1 MVLNRFYYM
10 RAIFKSLHLDNRT
23 SKPSPTIP
31 ELERPC
37 FRIGT
42 EKVEAKT
49 EKAAPSPS
57 NDSSGDNETSVI
69 RSPVIMKT
77 GRFQSMDLKPQAEC
91 WFWRKTMKNASISYC
106 KEEVQI
112 PIYEKELL
120 TLNEAAAL
128 YNIGVNKIRKLTND
142 DNCSYVLFVGSKR
155 LIKRRQFNL
164 YLSEAY
170 SI

>member
-1 MVLNRFYYM
+1 
-10 RAIFKSLHLDNRT
+10 
-23 SKPSPTIP
+23 
-31 ELERPC
+31 
-37 FRIGT
+37 
-42 EKVEAKT
+42 
-49 EKAAPSPS
+49 
-57 NDSSGDNETSVI
+57 
-69 RSPVIMKT
+69 
-77 GRFQSMDLKPQAEC
+77 
-91 WFWRKTMKNASISYC
+91 MKNASISYC

>member
-1 MVLNRFYYM
+1 
-10 RAIFKSLHLDNRT
+10 
-23 SKPSPTIP
+23 
-31 ELERPC
+31 
-37 FRIGT
+37 
-42 EKVEAKT
+42 
-49 EKAAPSPS
+49 
-57 NDSSGDNETSVI
+57 
-69 RSPVIMKT
+69 
-77 GRFQSMDLKPQAEC
+77 
-91 WFWRKTMKNASISYC
+91 MKNASISYC

-120 TLNEAAAL
+120 TLSEAAAL
-128 YNIGVNKIRKLTND
+128 YNIGVNKIREMTND

>member
-1 MVLNRFYYM
+1 
-10 RAIFKSLHLDNRT
+10 
-23 SKPSPTIP
+23 
-31 ELERPC
+31 
-37 FRIGT
+37 
-42 EKVEAKT
+42 
-49 EKAAPSPS
+49 
-57 NDSSGDNETSVI
+57 
-69 RSPVIMKT
+69 
-77 GRFQSMDLKPQAEC
+77 
-91 WFWRKTMKNASISYC
+91 MKNASISYC

-120 TLNEAAAL
+120 TLTEAAAL
-128 YNIGVNKIRKLTND
+128 YNIGVNKIREMTND

>member
-1 MVLNRFYYM
+1 M
-10 RAIFKSLHLDNRT
+10 RNTNIS
-23 SKPSPTIP
+23 
-31 ELERPC
+31 C
-37 FRIGT
+37 CT
-42 EKVEAKT
+42 EEA
-49 EKAAPSPS
+49 
-57 NDSSGDNETSVI
+57 
-69 RSPVIMKT
+69 
-77 GRFQSMDLKPQAEC
+77 
-91 WFWRKTMKNASISYC
+91 
-106 KEEVQI
+106 QI

-128 YNIGVNKIRKLTND
+128 YNIGVNKIRELTND

>member
-1 MVLNRFYYM
+1 
-10 RAIFKSLHLDNRT
+10 
-23 SKPSPTIP
+23 
-31 ELERPC
+31 
-37 FRIGT
+37 
-42 EKVEAKT
+42 
-49 EKAAPSPS
+49 
-57 NDSSGDNETSVI
+57 
-69 RSPVIMKT
+69 
-77 GRFQSMDLKPQAEC
+77 
-91 WFWRKTMKNASISYC
+91 MKNASISYC
-106 KEEVQI
+106 KDEIQI

-128 YNIGVNKIRKLTND
+128 YNIGVNKIREMTND

>member
-1 MVLNRFYYM
+1 
-10 RAIFKSLHLDNRT
+10 
-23 SKPSPTIP
+23 
-31 ELERPC
+31 
-37 FRIGT
+37 
-42 EKVEAKT
+42 
-49 EKAAPSPS
+49 
-57 NDSSGDNETSVI
+57 
-69 RSPVIMKT
+69 
-77 GRFQSMDLKPQAEC
+77 
-91 WFWRKTMKNASISYC
+91 MKNASISYC
-106 KEEVQI
+106 KDEVQI

-128 YNIGVNKIRKLTND
+128 YNIGVNKIREMTND